1 MFRSVEYQS
10 PNGAMSHD
18 NYYDAPEVSP
28 SHLPQVRQAPPPSTL
43 PEAAAQVGG
52 LHPVSPNHLAPAS
65 PPAFIK
71 PRWDS
76 LVSTNYPDGS
86 HEARAKRSICCLP
99 WLTVVLGVIW
109 IAAIVGFGVALGY
122 AIKYVS
128 FPDGP
133 VRISTL
139 ALGLSVARLSG
150 TDGQ

>member
-1 MFRSVEYQS
+1 MFRSVDYQS
-10 PNGAMSHD
+10 PNGTMDHD

-28 SHLPQVRQAPPPSTL
+28 SHLPQVRQALPPSTL

-52 LHPVSPNHLAPAS
+52 LHPVSPNYLAPAS

-76 LVSTNYPDGS
+76 LVSTNHTDGS
-86 HEARAKRSICCLP
+86 PREARAKRSICCLP
-99 WLTVVLGVIW
+99 WLTVVLGVVW

-128 FPDGP
+128 SKMGP
-133 VRISTL
+133 WDFHVR
-139 ALGLSVARLSG
+139 LGTFCRPAIV
-150 TDGQ
+150 D